1 MQHGHVDELVKS
13 RIDREI
19 AEAKAAQQPTL
30 DPTAEPVVTILFTES
45 PDLEMGQQMPL
56 HEADALFARLDAEH
70 RGGGYY
76 DKTDFRIDFTFQ
88 GEPHSYSGRQDFG
101 DRDGSLIKHIREYQT
116 FYLNDENW
124 KDHLTRQ
131 GGPEAWAEDHA
142 SREAFLT
149 EIIPYMELHC
159 NLSRLEQEA
168 QTRLASSDTL
178 TPEET
183 AYYGALV
190 DYAMECRPLLN
201 HGEPLPE
208 MPKLTDFDQS
218 LQDYKA
224 QVEAEIAQEAADAG
238 MTVEEYAAAGYE
250 APAQPQEVKEPPQQE
265 APEQQTKEPAAS
277 DYYYSINEGAARRA
291 KEMNSFSDYKPGSA
305 TAEYRHY
312 VDKAFA
318 LAQEQKKRVDP
329 MYHEKIDSLLD
340 TYARKL
346 AANMNHGYEID
357 ARVPSILIAG
367 GSNFPVRQKE
377 KQNAARDSNMQEWQY
392 IQGLLDKIRS
402 TGMGGIRQDDPQA
415 IPKLQKKLAGLEK
428 AQETMKAVNAYY
440 APLLCPADGGQ
451 TAQRQGNRRQQEKAD
466 AVAGQVL
473 GAYGEEIPRSGARRE
488 CQ

>member
-1 MQHGHVDELVKS
+1 M
-13 RIDREI
+13 
-19 AEAKAAQQPTL
+19 
-30 DPTAEPVVTILFTES
+30 
-45 PDLEMGQQMPL
+45 
-56 HEADALFARLDAEH
+56 H
-70 RGGGYY
+70 R
-76 DKTDFRIDFTFQ
+76 
-88 GEPHSYSGRQDFG
+88 
-101 DRDGSLIKHIREYQT
+101 
-116 FYLNDENW
+116 
-124 KDHLTRQ
+124 
-131 GGPEAWAEDHA
+131 
-142 SREAFLT
+142 
-149 EIIPYMELHC
+149 
-159 NLSRLEQEA
+159 
-168 QTRLASSDTL
+168 
-178 TPEET
+178 
-183 AYYGALV
+183 
-190 DYAMECRPLLN
+190 RP
-201 HGEPLPE
+201 
-208 MPKLTDFDQS
+208 
-218 LQDYKA
+218 
-224 QVEAEIAQEAADAG
+224 ADAG

-346 AANMNHGYEID
+346 AANVNHGYEID

-428 AQETMKAVNAYY
+428 AQETHESGQCLLPQTRYAGRLP
-440 APLLCPADGGQ
+440 APL
-451 TAQRQGNRRQQEKAD
+451 
-466 AVAGQVL
+466 
-473 GAYGEEIPRSGARRE
+473 S
-488 CQ
+488 

>member
-1 MQHGHVDELVKS
+1 M
-13 RIDREI
+13 
-19 AEAKAAQQPTL
+19 
-30 DPTAEPVVTILFTES
+30 
-45 PDLEMGQQMPL
+45 DLEDSGIL
-56 HEADALFARLDAEH
+56 HKIAVQYRCSIKKRMTIFHTSTCIVTAVFIIKNKNRSTSNTVYTYSNVNPDYNYSEDNVLYLDDSGILHLIDTASGKDIVYCDKPNCTHE
-70 RGGGYY
+70 GYSR
-76 DKTDFRIDFTFQ
+76 TNQ
-88 GEPHSYSGRQDFG
+88 NPSCPAA
-101 DRDGSLIKHIREYQT
+101 
-116 FYLNDENW
+116 FYGLSKAGAVIYN
-124 KDHLTRQ
+124 DHLYFI
-131 GGPEAWAEDHA
+131 GNMSDEDM
-142 SREAFLT
+142 T
-149 EIIPYMELHC
+149 I
-159 NLSRLEQEA
+159 

-250 APAQPQEVKEPPQQE
+250 DPVQPQEVKEPPQQE

-357 ARVPSILIAG
+357 ARVPSIVIAG

-377 KQNAARDSNMQEWQY
+377 KQNAARDSNMQEWRY

-440 APLLCPADGGQ
+440 AAI
-451 TAQRQGNRRQQEKAD
+451 RN
-466 AVAGQVL
+466 
-473 GAYGEEIPRSGARRE
+473 
-488 CQ
+488 